1 MVSAGRQAERAAE
14 QAART
19 SYGRLLAYLTAR
31 SRDIAG
37 AEDAL
42 AEAFASALRTWPERG
57 VPANPD
63 AWLLVAARRQ
73 LGHGRRRRQTA
84 KAGQASVEL
93 LMEEAQQRMDDQAGT
108 WPIDDRLK
116 LLFVCA
122 HPAIDPAVRTAL
134 MLQTVLGLPVERLAD
149 AFLVAPATLG
159 QRLVRAKAKIRDAGL
174 AFRLPEPGEWPERL
188 GSVTAAVG
196 AAYGLGWDDIDSSD
210 DQGRD
215 LTGEAIWLARA
226 TAALL
231 PDEPEAKALLA
242 FMLYMEARRA
252 ARRNALGALTPLED
266 QDVGLWDA
274 ASMDE
279 ADRLLAQAGQA
290 KRFGRFQCEA
300 AIQAVHCDR
309 RHGRMT
315 NYAALVALYDAL
327 RLFAPTIG
335 VEVSR
340 AAALGGLQGPAAALE
355 ELGRIGQDDVAGYQ
369 PYWACRA
376 HFLAQLGRAEQADDS
391 YRRAIGLSAS
401 APVKAFLEMRRSALF
416 GSAS

>member
-1 MVSAGRQAERAAE
+1 MSTTGGQAERAAE
-14 QAART
+14 QAARH
-19 SYGRLLAYLTAR
+19 SYGRLLAFLTAR

-42 AEAFASALRTWPERG
+42 AEAFASALRTWPDRG

-63 AWLLVAARRQ
+63 AWLLVAARRH
-73 LGHGRRRRQTA
+73 LGHGRRRRRTA
-84 KAGQASVEL
+84 QDGQASIEL
-93 LMEEAQQRMDDQAGT
+93 LMEEARQRMDEQADP

-134 MLQTVLGLPVERLAD
+134 MLQTVLGLPVERLAG
-149 AFLVAPATLG
+149 AFLATPGTLG
-159 QRLVRAKAKIRDAGL
+159 QRLVRAKSKIRDASL

-188 GSVTAAVG
+188 GSVLAAVA
-196 AAYGLGWDDIDSSD
+196 AAYGLGWDDIDGTG

-231 PDEPEAKALLA
+231 PNEPEAKALLA
-242 FMLYMEARRA
+242 SMLYMEARRV
-252 ARRNALGALTPLED
+252 ARRDASGAFKPLED
-266 QDVGLWDA
+266 QDVGLWDTA
-274 ASMDE
+274 LMDE
-279 ADRLLAQAGQA
+279 ADQLLAKAGLA

-315 NYAALVALYDAL
+315 DHGALVALYDAL
-327 RLFAPTIG
+327 RLFAPTVG
-335 VEVSR
+335 VDMSR
-340 AAALGGLQGPAAALE
+340 AAAIGGLNGPAAALA
-355 ELGRIGQDDVAGYQ
+355 ELEHIGAVNVADYQ

-376 HFLAQLGRAEQADDS
+376 HFLAKLGRAEEADDA
-391 YRRAIGLSAS
+391 YRRAIGLAAN
-401 APVKAFLEMRRSALF
+401 APVKAFLEMRRSALT
-416 GSAS
+416 GGAS